1 MTRVEALG
9 YLGLRVKSLD
19 DWEVFATEI
28 LGMTASRQEIDG
40 EAALVL
46 RMDERA
52 HRITLRTGDDELDYV
67 GWQVSGPGALD
78 EVAAALDEAGVA
90 CKDDAELAELRGVRR
105 LLTCRDPAG
114 YALEFHYG
122 PTMTQEPFVSP
133 TGARFVTTTPDG
145 ADTGLGHVV
154 VVCDNVE
161 ETTAFYQRVL
171 GFKLSDHII
180 PVPGM
185 LLTFLHTNPRHHSLA
200 VAPIHGDGPGGINH
214 FMVEVDDL
222 DVVGR
227 ALDKV
232 HRRKIRQLATL
243 GRHTNDK
250 MLSFY
255 VQSPSG
261 FGVEYGTDGLLIDE
275 KTWSVVTYDASAYW
289 GHVFDPA

>member
-9 YLGLRVKSLD
+9 YVGLRVKSLE
-19 DWEVFATEI
+19 DWQVFATEI
-28 LGMTASRQEIDG
+28 LGMAASRQQIDG
-40 EAALVL
+40 EDALVL

-67 GWQVSGPGALD
+67 GWQVSGPDAL
-78 EVAAALDEAGVA
+78 EELAAALDEAGVA
-90 CKDDAELAELRGVRR
+90 YKDDAELAELRGVRR
-105 LLTCRDPAG
+105 LLSCTDPAG
-114 YALEFHYG
+114 YSLEFHYG
-122 PTMTQEPFVSP
+122 ASMMQEPFISP
-133 TGARFVTTTPDG
+133 TGARFVTTSPSG
-145 ADTGLGHVV
+145 ADIGLGHVV
-154 VVCDNVE
+154 VVCNNLE
-161 ETTAFYQRVL
+161 ETTDFYRSVL
-171 GFKLSDHII
+171 GFKVSDHII
-180 PVPGM
+180 PAPGM

-200 VAPIHGDGPGGINH
+200 IAPIYRDGAAGLNH

-232 HRRKIRQLATL
+232 QKRKIRQLATL

-261 FGVEYGTDGLLIDE
+261 FGVEYGTDGLLIDDE
-275 KTWSVVTYDASAYW
+275 VWSVVTYDASAYW
-289 GHVFDPA
+289 GHIFDPA

>member
-28 LGMTASRQEIDG
+28 LGMTATREEIDG
-40 EAALVL
+40 EDALVL

-52 HRITLRTGDDELDYV
+52 HRVTLRAGDDELDYV
-67 GWQVSGPGALD
+67 GWQVSGPDALD

-90 CKDDAELAELRGVRR
+90 YKDDVALAELRGVRR
-105 LLTCRDPAG
+105 LLSCTDPAG

-122 PTMTQEPFVSP
+122 ATMVREPFLSP

-145 ADTGLGHVV
+145 ADIGLGHVV

-161 ETTAFYQRVL
+161 ETLEFYRRVL
-171 GFKLSDHII
+171 GFKVSDHII
-180 PVPGM
+180 PVPGL

-200 VAPIHGDGPGGINH
+200 VAPIYGDGPGGINH
-214 FMVEVDDL
+214 FMLEVDDL

-232 HRRKIRQLATL
+232 QRRGIRQLATL

-261 FGVEYGTDGLLIDE
+261 FGVEYGTDGLLIDDD
-275 KTWSVVTYDASAYW
+275 TWSVVTYDSSEYW
-289 GHVFDPA
+289 GHVFDRD